1 MSIRNRWE
9 NITDMLKLSNRNV
22 TISIIAIACLAM
34 IAFFITTANT
44 NRNVHTDYEQFYDK
58 NKSISSSDILEKG
71 NKALNSGRPDSA
83 LIYYT
88 LVSRRYHLNPDVKD
102 VYAYARARNNS
113 GYTYFFKYSDYQN
126 AYANYIDALEISLK
140 YDFKDLLPIIYTN
153 IANIYYIYGQK
164 EQANDYY
171 RKGFAA
177 AVKTNNKEMAVKAIN
192 NMILSVFDDYSAES
206 IKKELDIFYSQP
218 FSRDSDVITTKLMAD
233 AARLVAKGDT
243 CAAISCLDSAAD
255 YAKDRP
261 RIAVLSSRGILNIK
275 TGNYEAAL
283 KDYRLIEPYTA
294 VPGNADL
301 LAGYLQQMSGI
312 YLKLG
317 NIDSAYYYSSRYI
330 EMSDSVFGTNS
341 FGKLKDLESANS
353 ARKAD
358 EKFRDLQESTRKIS
372 WILVTAI
379 IVMILLGIIIILLV
393 RGRNALRKSNEEL
406 FRKNEEL
413 SMESANAREWMKA
426 YESAVAA
433 KQAPTDTIADDDLL
447 KLRNLAI
454 RICKIL
460 DESPEVYSYDF
471 SIDTLASLTSSTRQ
485 NVSLALNRVLEKTFP
500 QILGETRIK
509 EACRRISDHENY
521 GNLTLEGL
529 ASSCG
534 FKSRTNFISVFKK
547 ITGLTPSQYRKMAK
561 NNTNDVSA

>member
-1 MSIRNRWE
+1 
-9 NITDMLKLSNRNV
+9 MLKLSYRIV
-22 TISIIAIACLAM
+22 PVSIVVAVCLSMIVYFIS
-34 IAFFITTANT
+34 TANT
-44 NRNVHTDYEQFYDK
+44 NRNAQIDYEQFYDV
-58 NKSISSSDILEKG
+58 NKAISSTDLLEKG
-71 NKALNSGRPDSA
+71 NKALVGGSSDSA

-88 LVSRRYHLNPDVKD
+88 LVSRRYLLNPEKKD
-102 VYAYARARNNS
+102 VYTYARARNNS

-126 AYANYIDALEISLK
+126 AYANYIDALETSLK

-164 EQANDYY
+164 EQAVVYY

-177 AVKTNNKEMAVKAIN
+177 AVTTQNKEMSLKAIN
-192 NMILSVFDDYSAES
+192 NLILCVFDDYSAES
-206 IKKELDIFYSQP
+206 INKELDVFYSQP

-233 AARLVAKGDT
+233 AVRLVARGDT
-243 CAAISCLDSAAD
+243 CTAISCLDSAAD
-255 YAKDRP
+255 FSKDRT
-261 RIAVLSSRGILNIK
+261 RIAALSSRGILNIK
-275 TGNYEAAL
+275 TGNYKAAL
-283 KDYRLIEPYTA
+283 KDYRLIEPYTDI
-294 VPGNADL
+294 PGNADL

-312 YLKLG
+312 YFKLG

-358 EKFRDLQESTRKIS
+358 EKFRELQESTRKIS

-379 IVMILLGIIIILLV
+379 IIMILLGIIIILLV
-393 RGRNALRKSNEEL
+393 RGRNALRKSNVEL

-426 YESAVAA
+426 YETAIASKHA
-433 KQAPTDTIADDDLL
+433 QTSTIADEDLL
-447 KLRNLAI
+447 KLRNIAI
-454 RICKIL
+454 RICTIL

-485 NVSLALNRVLEKTFP
+485 NVSLALNRILEKTFP

-509 EACRRISDHENY
+509 EACRRLSDNENY

-547 ITGLTPSQYRKMAK
+547 ITGLTPSQYRNMAEK
-561 NNTNDVSA
+561 NN